1 MVKNIFIWL
10 WYTFFVNPFTKSPP
24 ISVMVL
30 SDNTI
35 VTYWHHSGETFIHQP
50 DKVFLE
56 NTFGLGWFNTE
67 LNFVGK
73 LFHEHVNV
81 EVKNPKA
88 GQKVRI
94 FNNTLFQSS
103 LTLKV
108 KEVFHSTHTGH
119 IEVHILADEMAGK
132 TRLLR
137 DFTSLAEFNIYSAII
152 KNYLYLT
159 TISKQ
164 NSISLKSVVSLSAE
178 QLKREP
184 NIIKEYFDDLI
195 KAEIFVRGNS
205 DTEIRA
211 SRALI
216 YAILARL

>member
-10 WYTFFVNPFTKSPP
+10 WYTIFVNPFTKSPP
-24 ISVMVL
+24 ISVMIL

-50 DKVFLE
+50 DKVILE
-56 NTFGLGWFNTE
+56 NTFGLGW
-67 LNFVGK
+67 LNAKLSFVGK
-73 LFHEHVNV
+73 LLHEHVNV

-108 KEVFHSTHTGH
+108 KKVFHSTRTEH

-132 TRLLR
+132 TRLLKH
-137 DFTSLAEFNIYSAII
+137 FTSLAEYHIYSTII
-152 KNYLYLT
+152 SNYLYLT
-159 TISKQ
+159 TIVKNNSINLSSVLSISASQSKQ
-164 NSISLKSVVSLSAE
+164 PPEVINSFI
-178 QLKREP
+178 
-184 NIIKEYFDDLI
+184 DDLI
-195 KAEIFVRGNS
+195 KAEIFVIGNS

>member
-1 MVKNIFIWL
+1 MKKLFLWL
-10 WYTFFVNPFTKSPP
+10 WYTFVNQFTKSPP
-24 ISVMVL
+24 ISVMIL

-35 VTYWHHSGETFIHQP
+35 ATYWHHSGETFIHQP
-50 DKVFLE
+50 DKVYLE
-56 NTFGLGWFNTE
+56 NTFGLGWFDAK

-73 LFHEHVNV
+73 LLHEHVNV

-103 LTLKV
+103 LTLEV
-108 KEVFHSTHTGH
+108 KEVFHTTRTEH
-119 IEVHILADEMAGK
+119 IQVNILADEMAGK

-137 DFTSLAEFNIYSAII
+137 DFTGMAEFYIYSTII
-152 KNYLYLT
+152 RNYLYLT

-164 NSISLKSVVSLSAE
+164 NSISLKTVVSLSVE

-184 NIIKEYFDDLI
+184 SNIKEYINDLI
-195 KAEIFVRGNS
+195 KAEIFVRGDS
-205 DTEIRA
+205 DSHIQA

-216 YAILARL
+216 CAILARL